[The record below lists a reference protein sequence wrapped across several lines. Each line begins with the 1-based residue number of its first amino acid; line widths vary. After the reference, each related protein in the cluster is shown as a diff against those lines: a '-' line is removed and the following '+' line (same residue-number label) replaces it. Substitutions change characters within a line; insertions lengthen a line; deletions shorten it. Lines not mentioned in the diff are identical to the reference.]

1 MSKIKTKELIICLIS
16 IIFLILTLVTDVFA
30 SEEIPNLNNLIDDAN
45 NNSLNYTN
53 IQSGN
58 NNTTN
63 NLNNTNNT
71 TNNLNNTNNTTNNLN
86 NTNSNRNNTTKIPDT
101 GVDYSVVFIIAIC
114 GISAIYAYKK
124 IRDYNNL

>member
-16 IIFLILTLVTDVFA
+16 IIFLILTLVTDIFA
-30 SEEIPNLNNLIDDAN
+30 TDGSILPQGNNTNNTNNTNNALEEI
-45 NNSLNYTN
+45 
-53 IQSGN
+53 QSRY

-63 NLNNTNNT
+63 DLNNTNN
-71 TNNLNNTNNTTNNLN
+71 NNNNNTNNTN

>member
-30 SEEIPNLNNLIDDAN
+30 SDLNSLLGDGN
-45 NNSLNYTN
+45 NSSLNYSD
-53 IQSGN
+53 IPSID
-58 NNTTN
+58 
-63 NLNNTNNT
+63 NNTNNT

-86 NTNSNRNNTTKIPDT
+86 NTNSNRNNNTNSNRNNTTTIPNT